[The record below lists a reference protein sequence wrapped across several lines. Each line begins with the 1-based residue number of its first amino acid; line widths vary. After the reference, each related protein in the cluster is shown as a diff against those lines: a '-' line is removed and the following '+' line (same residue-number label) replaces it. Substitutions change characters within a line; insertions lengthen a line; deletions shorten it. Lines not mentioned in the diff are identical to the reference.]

1 MTRSELDQ
9 LRALAQAA
17 TPGPWRVEAQGHA
30 PQQVA
35 RVNNLEVA
43 PPDSVELAHCAT
55 DAAYIAAVSPD
66 VVLGLI
72 AEVERLR
79 LISRKSTGWH
89 EVATLRRQRDLLLD
103 MLVRSGVRYADIA
116 RAIDRDAR
124 DARAEAI
131 TTLASEREANAIL
144 TSEVER
150 LRAQLAAAEAFHKV
164 VVAERNY
171 EREINSRMQVEN
183 EWLRADAERY
193 RWLRDPANAYADEW
207 NLFGP
212 YSSPKEVDAAIDAAM
227 KEEK

>member
-124 DARAEAI
+124 DAMEAVG
-131 TTLASEREANAIL
+131 A
-144 TSEVER
+144 
-150 LRAQLAAAEAFHKV
+150 
-164 VVAERNY
+164 
-171 EREINSRMQVEN
+171 
-183 EWLRADAERY
+183 
-193 RWLRDPANAYADEW
+193 
-207 NLFGP
+207 
-212 YSSPKEVDAAIDAAM
+212 KEDG
-227 KEEK
+227 K

>member
-9 LRALAQAA
+9 LRALAQSA

-79 LISRKSTGWH
+79 LISRESTAWH
-89 EVATLRRQRDLLLD
+89 EVATLRRQRDVLLD
-103 MLVRSGVRYADIA
+103 MLILSGVRYDEIA

-124 DARAEAI
+124 DARAEVGAK
-131 TTLASEREANAIL
+131 EG
-144 TSEVER
+144 
-150 LRAQLAAAEAFHKV
+150 
-164 VVAERNY
+164 
-171 EREINSRMQVEN
+171 
-183 EWLRADAERY
+183 
-193 RWLRDPANAYADEW
+193 DE
-207 NLFGP
+207 
-212 YSSPKEVDAAIDAAM
+212 
-227 KEEK
+227 